1 MNSVELVV
9 VVGSIMYWAALIVVG
24 VTAGAF
30 VVSGMIVI
38 PNSARIND
46 PIMTKGLDIIF
57 SPKDREFP
65 TTRKGF

>member
-9 VVGSIMYWAALIVVG
+9 VVGPMMYSAALIVVG
-24 VTAGAF
+24 VTAGAS

-38 PNSARIND
+38 PNSARMND
-46 PIMTKGLDIIF
+46 PIIRKGLDIIF

-65 TTRKGF
+65 TTRKWF